1 MKNKKFTA
9 KPNCPVVVGTQFS
22 FSKFKMVRYCAL
34 KAYMRKERVS
44 NVVVFIILKDGNFD
58 WMKKEVQ

>member
-9 KPNCPVVVGTQFS
+9 KPNCPVVGTQFS

-44 NVVVFIILKDGNFD
+44 NVVVFIIFKVGN
-58 WMKKEVQ
+58 

>member
-44 NVVVFIILKDGNFD
+44 NVVVFIIFKVGN
-58 WMKKEVQ
+58 